1 MVWFWGRLFAFRYC
15 FRTLHV
21 QPKDILPSPAIK
33 NFEPTCF
40 GKFTHERLFHP
51 TQGTQHFIW
60 AIFRLSVCF
69 WELSQN
75 DVSCSGSV
83 SHPERFFTPAP
94 RCVFFSARSLARGW
108 MGRSALKAPNALAR
122 TRSCCCQA
130 SSPPP
135 RRLRRSFAI
144 QLLSDGR
151 RGSDPRGRGEGVG
164 FGFRLHLLPIP
175 Q

>member
-51 TQGTQHFIW
+51 TQGTQHFMW

-108 MGRSALKAPNALAR
+108 AGVH
-122 TRSCCCQA
+122 
-130 SSPPP
+130 
-135 RRLRRSFAI
+135 RRLRMPWLEPDLAAAR
-144 QLLSDGR
+144 LLLH
-151 RGSDPRGRGEGVG
+151 PRGACAAAS
-164 FGFRLHLLPIP
+164 
-175 Q
+175 QSNC